1 MPRVLTVRRLGL
13 CDYEPVRQA
22 MRDYTELR
30 DSTCGD
36 EIWLLE
42 HPPIFTL
49 GRAGA
54 REHLLAPG
62 DIPVLRVER
71 GGQVTYHGPGQLVMY
86 VLFDLHA
93 AGLSVRQLVQ
103 GLEQAVIDMLAV
115 EGIQGERRSGAPGIY
130 VAGSKVAAL
139 GLRIRRGCSY
149 HGLAL
154 NVAMDLEP
162 YQRIHPCGYSD
173 LEVTQ
178 LRDLDIDWSLAQAGE
193 ALAQSLAANFAYEL
207 RDGGQMLPVQG
218 AA

>member
-1 MPRVLTVRRLGL
+1 MSAPRELSVRRLGL

-22 MRDYTELR
+22 MRDYTEAR
-30 DSTCGD
+30 NSTGGD

-49 GRAGA
+49 GRAA
-54 REHLLAPG
+54 ATEHLLAPG

-86 VLFDLHA
+86 VLVDLHA
-93 AGLSVRQLVQ
+93 AGFSVRQLVQ
-103 GLEQAVIDMLAV
+103 GLEQAVIDMLAA
-115 EGIQGERRSGAPGIY
+115 EGIKGERRSGAPGIY
-130 VAGSKVAAL
+130 VAGRKLAAL

-154 NVAMDLEP
+154 NVDMDLEP
-162 YQRIHPCGYSD
+162 YQRIHPCGYTD

-178 LRDLDIDWSLAQAGE
+178 LRDLGLSWSVARAGE
-193 ALAQSLAANFAYEL
+193 ALVQSLAVTLGYEL
-207 RDGGQMLPVQG
+207 RDGSPAL
-218 AA
+218 AARA

>member
-1 MPRVLTVRRLGL
+1 MLRPLTVRRLGL
-13 CDYEPVRQA
+13 CNYELVRQA
-22 MRDYTELR
+22 MRDYTEAR
-30 DSTCGD
+30 GRADGD

-71 GGQVTYHGPGQLVMY
+71 GGQVTYHGPGQLVVY

-103 GLEQAVIDMLAV
+103 GLEQAVIDMLAAV
-115 EGIQGERRSGAPGIY
+115 GINGKRRSGAPGIY
-130 VAGSKVAAL
+130 VAGRKVAAL

-162 YQRIHPCGYSD
+162 YQRIHPCGYCD

-178 LRDLDIDWSLAQAGE
+178 LCDLGLDWSVAKAGE
-193 ALAQSLAANFAYEL
+193 ALVQSLAANFDYEL
-207 RDGGQMLPVQG
+207 LDGGQILPVQG